1 MVSVQ
6 MHNRLYIKHSYELS
20 LWREG
25 VVNIEITHLQMC
37 NVRPLMNKP
46 GSLAGS
52 TWSEE
57 GPLGSFTPAN
67 MEVLS
72 WSDVCWTVA
81 SL

>member
-25 VVNIEITHLQMC
+25 VVNIEITQLQMC

-46 GSLAGS
+46 GSLAGP
-52 TWSEE
+52 T
-57 GPLGSFTPAN
+57 GSRGAPGQLHPSQYGGFKFD
-67 MEVLS
+67 
-72 WSDVCWTVA
+72 DVCWTAA